1 MTMARFRAVSARTR
15 NSQTHIPMET
25 QRPSGA
31 KFLGGSRAETDHN
44 PQAKNE
50 LKRFFPGAVSTSQ
63 LSATATATAERLL
76 KTILMAETRP
86 NDIVLDPGCNCRTSQ
101 PSLSIPT

>member
-1 MTMARFRAVSARTR
+1 MTMARFRAVSARTK

-31 KFLGGSRAETDHN
+31 KFLGGSRVETDHN

-50 LKRFFPGAVSTSQ
+50 LNRFFPAVSTSQ
-63 LSATATATAERLL
+63 LFATAKAERLL
-76 KTILMAETRP
+76 KTILMVATRP